1 MFEIIFAR
9 PLTIYN
15 TTEPINSALFSRAK
29 PLRSPR
35 LVKFNLFNF
44 YRKRCNMIERFSRPF
59 SLWHLLEKW
68 FVLSVFSKDG
78 FLSFTFFPSDSQLCV
93 AGFLIRQLFY
103 SDLLNM
109 EMIITNSVLS
119 ASLLIYYI
127 ISFPARSRRIIII
140 KYSNL
145 VELPEPTE
153 INAIHIYLKC
163 LKSRK

>member
-1 MFEIIFAR
+1 MFEIIFTR

-15 TTEPINSALFSRAK
+15 TTEAIISALFSRAK

-35 LVKFNLFNF
+35 FVTFNLFNF
-44 YRKRCNMIERFSRPF
+44 DRKRCDMIERFSRPF
-59 SLWHLLEKW
+59 SLLHCDLLEKG

-103 SDLLNM
+103 SDLLDM

-119 ASLLIYYI
+119 ASLYYI
-127 ISFPARSRRIIII
+127 ISYPARPRRIIII
-140 KYSNL
+140 KYRNL

-153 INAIHIYLKC
+153 INATYICLKC
-163 LKSRK
+163 LKGRK